1 MTKLLLSL
9 HVLAAILLIGPA
21 TVAASL
27 FPRFA
32 RQALAPDGDRTKA
45 GTSGLR
51 VLHRITR
58 VYSAISVAVP
68 AFGVATAQ
76 RMGVLGDTWLV
87 ISMALTAVAAVL
99 LGIAVFSQDAIIDAL
114 DTPDTDPAVLPKLH
128 SGLPRLAMITGL
140 FALTWAIVTVLMIVR
155 PGSTTGA

>member
-32 RQALAPDGDRTKA
+32 RQALAPDGDRTKK
-45 GTSGLR
+45 GTAALR
-51 VLHRITR
+51 ILHRITR
-58 VYSAISVAVP
+58 VYSAISVTVP
-68 AFGVATAQ
+68 AFGMATAQ

-99 LGIAVFSQDAIIDAL
+99 LAIAVFSQDAIIDAL
-114 DTPDTDPAVLPKLH
+114 DLQDTEPEAAPKLAA
-128 SGLPRLAMITGL
+128 GLPRLSMITGL
-140 FALTWAIVTVLMIVR
+140 FALTWAVVTVLMIVR